1 MCLRRTCS
9 PEWHLICTSA
19 CATGPTYWYAT
30 TCLLQMSER
39 WETGRGDKA
48 NPALQAV
55 ASNNCKHSTR
65 PPWLMV
71 HQRHTSLFFSLSTR
85 NFLPPRSRP
94 HQCSGYVRF
103 TRDCELSKKMQMS
116 KSTLSNLL
124 FHPPTVRRKLPSGSV
139 VSLERG
145 IQLLTQCKLFCFGRS
160 FLS

>member
-1 MCLRRTCS
+1 VRLDQLTDMPRR
-9 PEWHLICTSA
+9 A
-19 CATGPTYWYAT
+19 CCRCRRDEKRGEATKRILPCKLLHPTI
-30 TCLLQMSER
+30 
-39 WETGRGDKA
+39 A
-48 NPALQAV
+48 NIAPSRRL
-55 ASNNCKHSTR
+55 T
-65 PPWLMV
+65 
-71 HQRHTSLFFSLSTR
+71 HQRHSSLFFSLSTR